1 MVEFVD
7 SLIQNV
13 GPIAFLALGI
23 VAFLEYLFPPLPG
36 DTLLL
41 LGGVYAAR
49 GEQSYVLVF
58 LAIVVGS
65 LAGAAVNHKVGW
77 WLGTR
82 AEKKSFFGIHPDQ
95 LHRQQERMRKIGT
108 WLLLGN
114 RFLPGVRAL
123 IFVAAGAA
131 QMPLHRVLI
140 LGSLSAAAHTALVLA
155 LGAAVGGN
163 LEKLTAI
170 VSRYQKAFLIALLVL
185 ALAAIVR
192 WAIRRVRARTR
203 A

>member
-7 SLIQNV
+7 SLIHSV
-13 GPIAFLALGI
+13 GPVAFLALGI

-41 LGGVYAAR
+41 LGGVYAVR
-49 GEQSYVLVF
+49 GEQSWVLVF

-77 WLGTR
+77 WLGSR
-82 AEKKSFFGIHPDQ
+82 AEKKPFFGIHPDQ
-95 LHRQQERMRKIGT
+95 LHRLQERMRKVGT

-131 QMPLHRVLI
+131 QMPLPRVLI
-140 LGSLSAAAHTALVLA
+140 LGAISAVAHTAVVLA

-163 LEKLTAI
+163 LEKLEAI
-170 VSRYQKAFLIALLVL
+170 VSRYQTAFLLALL
-185 ALAAIVR
+185 ALAAAAGIR
-192 WAIRRVRARTR
+192 WGFRRFRTR
-203 A
+203 PRA